1 MRCGCN
7 CVRSPLRG
15 RLAVYL
21 VLAAISACT
30 VGSTMAADLIELPAP
45 SVQGNRSL
53 EATIAER
60 RSVREFG
67 RRALTLEELGQL
79 LWAAQGITSDRGLRS
94 APSAGALYP
103 LEVFAVVGRVRG
115 LDSGVYR
122 YTSQQHALAA
132 TGGGDRREALSRAA
146 FGQPWLADA
155 PAVIVLAGES
165 ARTARKYGS
174 RAERYVAM
182 EAGHA
187 GQNVLLQANAL
198 SLEAVVVGA
207 FADREVL
214 EILDLSP
221 SYTPFSLIPVGPSR

>member
-103 LEVFAVVGRVRG
+103 LEVFAVVGRVRH
-115 LDSGVYR
+115 SYR
-122 YTSQQHALAA
+122 RQA
-132 TGGGDRREALSRAA
+132 DRGPNEA
-146 FGQPWLADA
+146 
-155 PAVIVLAGES
+155 
-165 ARTARKYGS
+165 
-174 RAERYVAM
+174 VAM
-182 EAGHA
+182 
-187 GQNVLLQANAL
+187 
-198 SLEAVVVGA
+198 
-207 FADREVL
+207 DREEVL
-214 EILDLSP
+214 RCVHVPDA
-221 SYTPFSLIPVGPSR
+221 